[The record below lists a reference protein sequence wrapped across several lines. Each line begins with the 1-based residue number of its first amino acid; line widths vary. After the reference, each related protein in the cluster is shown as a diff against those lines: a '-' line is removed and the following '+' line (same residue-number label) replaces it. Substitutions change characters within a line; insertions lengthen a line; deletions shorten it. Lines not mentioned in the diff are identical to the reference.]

1 LKEDPMR
8 HISTATI
15 IVVVLAATA
24 GGAGAQ
30 APTPT
35 GVPDYQAAINAL
47 RDSQWVRLAV
57 PDNGRR
63 EGQLLERSSELV
75 VLSAEPQPLRAT
87 TIDTLWTRGS
97 AVKTGAFVGAL
108 TGLALGVGLGL
119 VGGGGEEFS
128 TGLVAVAL
136 GGFGLGAGAVLG
148 TVIGL
153 AIPKWHRQYP

>member
-1 LKEDPMR
+1 MR

-15 IVVVLAATA
+15 IVAVLAATA

-35 GVPDYQAAINAL
+35 VVPENQVAIDAL

-57 PDNGRR
+57 LDNGRR

-75 VLSAEPQPLRAT
+75 VLSAEPQPLRVPAT

-97 AVKTGAFVGAL
+97 AVKSGALVGAL
-108 TGLALGVGLGL
+108 SGLALGVGLGL
-119 VGGGGEEFS
+119 MGGGGEEFS
-128 TGLVAVAL
+128 TGEAAVMA
-136 GGFGLGAGAVLG
+136 GGFGLAAGAVLG

-153 AIPKWHRQYP
+153 AVPKWHRQYP